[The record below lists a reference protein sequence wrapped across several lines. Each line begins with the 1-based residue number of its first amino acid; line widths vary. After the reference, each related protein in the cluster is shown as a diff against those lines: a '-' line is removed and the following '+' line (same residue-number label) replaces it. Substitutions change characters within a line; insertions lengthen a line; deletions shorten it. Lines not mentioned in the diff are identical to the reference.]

1 MGTLWSG
8 MNKISGAARSM
19 GKSHRQGVLDDYM
32 RDSNWKKTVGIGKFL
47 LRWFLII
54 MLIFSVSTLI
64 TKLKQSQISLD
75 STEPGFEQLTNS
87 CLQRKLPVEAWR
99 SAERLAMEK
108 RGEYLR
114 IFDINHQKVLTLAEI
129 TLLETIL

>member
-19 GKSHRQGVLDDYM
+19 GKSHRQGVLDVYM

-108 RGEYLR
+108 GVN
-114 IFDINHQKVLTLAEI
+114 I
-129 TLLETIL
+129 